1 MPNSQTQAEQLAN
14 LESVIKLNQI
24 DFYALGHALKT
35 IRDERLYRQQYFNS
49 FDRYVK
55 ERWDMTRAQAYRLI
69 TASEV
74 IDNLSPTG
82 DKLPENEAQ
91 ARELTK
97 LAADQQ
103 ARVWQNFLNSDLTP
117 SARNLRQFIANQSSS
132 ASPPQPSHDGVTQ
145 ITNEYHNA
153 VMALLEQIK
162 VAQNKQWKLTTKAAA
177 LHWNQVMRDRIM
189 AQEENQ

>member
-1 MPNSQTQAEQLAN
+1 
-14 LESVIKLNQI
+14 
-24 DFYALGHALKT
+24 
-35 IRDERLYRQQYFNS
+35 
-49 FDRYVK
+49 
-55 ERWDMTRAQAYRLI
+55 MTRAQAYRLI

-91 ARELTK
+91 ARELAK

-132 ASPPQPSHDGVTQ
+132 ASPPQPSQDGVMQ